1 MAEDE
6 VKESSEES
14 QATAESQEPQPEAT
28 EAKGHNL
35 DKGLQRFQ
43 SQLTKVKETTA
54 TKADL
59 ARLEEMISNL
69 TPQQQVQASADL
81 ADDDIPQVST
91 LKGVEQRL
99 SDQVAALTFKT
110 DELTRSYEASK
121 YWDEWDRKNPE
132 IKGQGPSILEDAKE
146 AIEEE
151 YPNVP
156 ESEKDSIAYRSWISD
171 RHKKL
176 TTSRKGSLSKTSQS
190 KPSTKPRESED
201 GAEIKPESAAAAT
214 TDGIPKDRLGLY
226 DFGM

>member
-28 EAKGHNL
+28 DAKGHNL

-69 TPQQQVQASADL
+69 TPQQQVQASAELD
-81 ADDDIPQVST
+81 DDDIPQVST

-99 SDQVAALTFKT
+99 SEQVAALSSKT
-110 DELTRSYEASK
+110 DELSRKHEEEKFWSK
-121 YWDEWDRKNPE
+121 FKDENPGLDGE
-132 IKGQGPSILEDAKE
+132 SILEDAKE
-146 AIEEE
+146 AIDDE
-151 YPNVP
+151 YPNAP
-156 ESEKDSIAYRSWISD
+156 SD
-171 RHKKL
+171 TKQYLIDMKFKNL
-176 TTSRKGSLSKTSQS
+176 FTSRKGSLSKTSQS